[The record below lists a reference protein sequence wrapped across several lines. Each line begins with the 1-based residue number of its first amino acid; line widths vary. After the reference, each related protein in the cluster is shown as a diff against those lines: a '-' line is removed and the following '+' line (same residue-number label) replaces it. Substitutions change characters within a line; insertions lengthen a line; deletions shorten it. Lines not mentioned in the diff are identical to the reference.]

1 MMTDAFVVSR
11 TTQTDGVVRHTG
23 RVTVACRLDS
33 GALVTVTLP
42 DDWQTLLARVAA
54 LEAAAP
60 GPVPNSLE
68 DLTYGG

>member
-1 MMTDAFVVSR
+1 MHSTALVVSAQ
-11 TTQTDGVVRHTG
+11 TQADGVARHTG
-23 RVTVACRLDS
+23 RVIVSCRLDS

-54 LEAAAP
+54 LEAAMPA
-60 GPVPNSLE
+60 GVPNSLE